1 MDWSVLGWRHVVEHG
16 NEISSAINFAEFRE
30 WLTKYLLLK
39 KDFELWTLSVTSVK
53 FTVSSV

>member
-1 MDWSVLGWRHVVEHG
+1 VEHG